1 VRRVCERVEKLVVT
15 TLDLL
20 ISQKPKMTVATV
32 MHQKNEISPNL
43 KHMRVVVGS
52 SERKSR
58 GNVPK
63 LNNQLGTRGQSPEG
77 GWGELKKKGIF
88 GKGLDWS
95 HGRVG
100 CRLGYIL
107 FVFTL

>member
-1 VRRVCERVEKLVVT
+1 MEKLVVT